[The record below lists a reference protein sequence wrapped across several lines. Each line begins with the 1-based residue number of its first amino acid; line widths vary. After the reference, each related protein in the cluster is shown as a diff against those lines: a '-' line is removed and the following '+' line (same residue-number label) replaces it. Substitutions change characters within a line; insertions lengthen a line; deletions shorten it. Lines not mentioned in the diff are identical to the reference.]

1 MLNFQDNGIVAYQAG
16 MEQKLT
22 GNAIARAI
30 GYINPMA
37 AVAVTTTQVAALTA
51 SQISPLA
58 LVTRSNQGGAFTETF
73 PTAADLTATFPDVDL
88 GQTVHFIYSNV
99 TGQTATFTTNTGIT
113 LTGVATCASAAHNH
127 IALTKTSAIAWAIQV
142 V

>member
-22 GNAIARAI
+22 GNAIARAV

-37 AVAVTTTQVAALTA
+37 AVAVATTQVAALTA

-58 LVTRSNQGGAFTETF
+58 LVTRSNHGGPFPETF
-73 PTAADLTATFPDVDL
+73 PTAADLTATCRYVDL
-88 GQTVHFIYSNV
+88 GKTVHSIHSNV
-99 TGQTATFTTNTGIT
+99 PGQTATFTPNTG
-113 LTGVATCASAAHNH
+113 
-127 IALTKTSAIAWAIQV
+127 
-142 V
+142 